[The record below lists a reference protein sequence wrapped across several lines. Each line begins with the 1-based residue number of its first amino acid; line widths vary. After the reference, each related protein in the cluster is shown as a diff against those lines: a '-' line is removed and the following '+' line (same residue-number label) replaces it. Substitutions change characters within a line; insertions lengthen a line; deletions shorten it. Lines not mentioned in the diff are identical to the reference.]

1 MTRLTK
7 LCNWRNDSSNCSWA
21 SLASSS
27 SESYSLSSSLSVERY
42 PDVAD
47 ERDRDRLRKV
57 SIVDAFSSRDEGGS
71 MHAEVDQDVPRIAII
86 GAGAGGSS
94 AAYFLRHFAN
104 LTSRNLTTRITVFES
119 SGYVGGRS
127 TLSWPWQENPDSPPS
142 PLSDGGQADG
152 LAPIELGASIFV
164 AANKNLAKAVREF
177 NLTTTG
183 YGRDDDEDDVG
194 IWDGERFVFKQSGRD
209 WWDKVRIIWRYGRS
223 PFKVKNLVKS
233 CVDNFTRLY
242 SREFV
247 ASSTFPFDSWANF
260 SRSLDLL
267 GPASSTAREFFDS
280 EGISRRFVDEL
291 VSSATQV
298 NYGTSVESI
307 HALGALVSLA
317 ATGAQS
323 VEGGNRRI
331 FDQFA
336 ARSRA
341 DIRLNTR
348 VEEIVRLDDG
358 KWVVKTE
365 SGQNGGVFDVVILA
379 APFHESGISIPQLP
393 LDSIPP
399 PQPFVNL
406 HVTLV
411 LTNASAPLASYFS
424 SRSSSSVLT
433 TTSEI
438 PKSIFS
444 TFTTDSTVK
453 PEFNSL
459 NYLQTLPLSVAREF
473 DPTLKAENDA
483 KDLVK
488 TERGV
493 HVVKLFSKDTLS
505 TLDLERVFGVG
516 NVLKTVEKVWHSYP
530 VLNPIRSE
538 TDNLAKVRLDGETGS
553 RGIFYVNGMESLIS
567 TMETETVS
575 AYNVVSLIL
584 RDWFGYKPPL
594 SWAEWGERK
603 KP

>member
-1 MTRLTK
+1 M
-7 LCNWRNDSSNCSWA
+7 
-21 SLASSS
+21 
-27 SESYSLSSSLSVERY
+27 
-42 PDVAD
+42 
-47 ERDRDRLRKV
+47 
-57 SIVDAFSSRDEGGS
+57 
-71 MHAEVDQDVPRIAII
+71 
-86 GAGAGGSS
+86 
-94 AAYFLRHFAN
+94 
-104 LTSRNLTTRITVFES
+104 
-119 SGYVGGRS
+119 
-127 TLSWPWQENPDSPPS
+127 
-142 PLSDGGQADG
+142 
-152 LAPIELGASIFV
+152 
-164 AANKNLAKAVREF
+164 
-177 NLTTTG
+177 
-183 YGRDDDEDDVG
+183 
-194 IWDGERFVFKQSGRD
+194 
-209 WWDKVRIIWRYGRS
+209 
-223 PFKVKNLVKS
+223 
-233 CVDNFTRLY
+233 
-242 SREFV
+242 
-247 ASSTFPFDSWANF
+247 
-260 SRSLDLL
+260 L
-267 GPASSTAREFFDS
+267 GPASSTARKFFDS
-280 EGISRRFVDEL
+280 ESISRRFVDEL

-331 FDQFA
+331 FEQFA

-365 SGQNGGVFDVVILA
+365 SGQNGGVFDVSLFRIKRLRRISLDVTLLQVVILA

-424 SRSSSSVLT
+424 SRSSSIST

-473 DPTLKAENDA
+473 DPTLEDE

-488 TERGV
+488 AERGV

-505 TLDLERVFGVG
+505 TFDLERVFGVG

-538 TDNLAKVRLDGETGS
+538 TDNLAKVRLDGETGR

-567 TMETETVS
+567 TMETEVS
-575 AYNVVSLIL
+575 ETFSRTSVEPS
-584 RDWFGYKPPL
+584 
-594 SWAEWGERK
+594 S
-603 KP
+603 